1 MGGEAGDGWNFK
13 HVTLK
18 PFIFIRYFNGY
29 KWGDTFHKWGDLLP
43 YNL

>member
-18 PFIFIRYFNGY
+18 PFIRYFNGY
-29 KWGDTFHKWGDLLP
+29 KWGDTFHKWGGLLP